1 MSKEKVEKVEK
12 AACVVGRVRDCI
24 SWILAKNMLQLLEL
38 NFGCH
43 SEFRVLYLGR
53 VGVIFINVNQR

>member
-24 SWILAKNMLQLLEL
+24 SWIWAKNMLQL
-38 NFGCH
+38 
-43 SEFRVLYLGR
+43 
-53 VGVIFINVNQR
+53 